1 MGAATTAASLGFPEY
16 LIKALGRWSSKA
28 YKAAYGAIDIGVE
41 KDGRNSLTESF
52 SLPFFFFSLF
62 PGMASP
68 SLEERPNG
76 QNQRKTN
83 CSRKGPKGTM
93 KKNGKNG
100 RVDKQ
105 AKGLIQNKD
114 AKMAKCKEE
123 GQRPD
128 TK

>member
-76 QNQRKTN
+76 QNQKKDQLQQKRA
-83 CSRKGPKGTM
+83 KGPM
-93 KKNGKNG
+93 KRNGQNG
-100 RVDKQ
+100 RVDK
-105 AKGLIQNKD
+105 
-114 AKMAKCKEE
+114 
-123 GQRPD
+123 
-128 TK
+128 

>member
-68 SLEERPNG
+68 SLEERPKSKKD
-76 QNQRKTN
+76 QLQQKRA
-83 CSRKGPKGTM
+83 KGTM

>member
-1 MGAATTAASLGFPEY
+1 
-16 LIKALGRWSSKA
+16 
-28 YKAAYGAIDIGVE
+28 
-41 KDGRNSLTESF
+41 
-52 SLPFFFFSLF
+52 
-62 PGMASP
+62 MASP
-68 SLEERPNG
+68 SLEAEWPKSKEDQLQQKRA
-76 QNQRKTN
+76 
-83 CSRKGPKGTM
+83 KGTM